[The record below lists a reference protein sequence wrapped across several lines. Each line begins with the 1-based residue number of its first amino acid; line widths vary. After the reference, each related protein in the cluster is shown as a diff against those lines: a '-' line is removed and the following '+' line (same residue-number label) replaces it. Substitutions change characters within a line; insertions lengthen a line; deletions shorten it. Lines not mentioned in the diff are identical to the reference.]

1 MKNQSHAR
9 LTASNGSP
17 SAQRGGAR
25 PHNSKSIVHRHE
37 RRKIREQLRRADWA
51 PGLEDGIF
59 A

>member
-1 MKNQSHAR
+1 MKNQI
-9 LTASNGSP
+9 
-17 SAQRGGAR
+17 QAR
-25 PHNSKSIVHRHE
+25 PGNYATANIQRPAGIRPQTNKSIEHRHE